1 MQETLSN
8 IEEYLSFQKDV
19 FGDDVLVLQDIT
31 NSIANE
37 LSDSLEKTSISIPN
51 EADSPAFSGVS
62 NADDNP
68 ATKTIDTPIDS
79 KPIEQPA
86 AINTEKKTEKS
97 SQVIEPKSL
106 VNNEDWRQTESL
118 ETMAHCIKNCTKCK
132 LSEYRNNVVF
142 GTGNPNAD
150 IMVIGEGPGAD
161 EDMTGYP
168 FVGRAGQLLTKIL
181 AAIDF
186 SREEVYI
193 ANIVKCRPP
202 KNRRPEADEVAACE
216 PYLHKQIELIA
227 PKFILALGL
236 TAIDTLFKRKFK
248 MGEIRGQ
255 LMEYQGIKTLAT
267 YHPAALLRNPNF
279 KKDTWED
286 VKLLKKLY
294 LESKEQEL

>member
-19 FGDDVLVLQDIT
+19 FGDDTLILEDIT
-31 NSIANE
+31 NSIAKE
-37 LSDSLEKTSISIPN
+37 LSDSLKKESIAIPN
-51 EADSPAFSGVS
+51 EIDAPAVSSVS
-62 NADDNP
+62 NVDDNTI
-68 ATKTIDTPIDS
+68 TKTIDEPSDCQPID
-79 KPIEQPA
+79 KPIA
-86 AINTEKKTEKS
+86 VNIEKEAEKS
-97 SQVIEPKSL
+97 SQVTESKSL
-106 VNNEDWRQTESL
+106 VNNYDWRQAESL
-118 ETMAHCIKNCTKCK
+118 EVMAHCIKNCTKCK

-202 KNRRPEADEVAACE
+202 KNRRPEADEVEACE

>member
-1 MQETLSN
+1 MQETISN
-8 IEEYLSFQKDV
+8 IEEYLSFQKEV
-19 FGDDVLVLQDIT
+19 FGEDILILEDVS
-31 NSIANE
+31 NSIANQ
-37 LSDSLEKTSISIPN
+37 LDDSVEKVLTVN
-51 EADSPAFSGVS
+51 ESNKTISPAIEVIDK
-62 NADDNP
+62 AEITQKPDEQAIVAEPVTETP
-68 ATKTIDTPIDS
+68 AISTEVVIE
-79 KPIEQPA
+79 KP
-86 AINTEKKTEKS
+86 
-97 SQVIEPKSL
+97 SQVTTPNTLENI
-106 VNNEDWRQTESL
+106 EDWRAATSL
-118 ETMAHCIKNCTKCK
+118 DTFAHCIKNCKNCK

-150 IMVIGEGPGAD
+150 IMVIGEGPGAE

-186 SREEVYI
+186 SREEVFI

-236 TAIDTLFKRKFK
+236 TAIDTLFKQKFK
-248 MGEIRGQ
+248 MGETRGK
-255 LMEYQGIKTLAT
+255 LMQYQGITTLAT
-267 YHPAALLRNPNF
+267 YHPAALLRNPNL
-279 KKDTWED
+279 KRDTWED

-294 LESKEQEL
+294 LESKEKEL